1 MADERNVGRLLAIGG
16 AEDPDEDHMQILP
29 YFVEMCGKRSARII
43 VCGAPSEKPKEKER
57 KYRALFEKIGV
68 ADVYEASIAERH
80 DGEDASLV
88 DCARRATGVFFTGG
102 DQLRLTSLVAGTK
115 FGDVVADRLFNDGL
129 VVGGTSAGA
138 AAMSS
143 TMVISGSSEGTVRR
157 KDVQL
162 APGLN
167 YWRDAMLD
175 THFSQRGRVSRVFT
189 VFAQNPQILGIG
201 IDENTAIDV
210 ELGHRFTVIGEG
222 VVSVFDGTV
231 THSNASQVSD
241 EEVLAITDSLVHVL
255 PAGYGFDIPKK
266 RPLYPSGKEIP
277 KRVS

>member
-1 MADERNVGRLLAIGG
+1 MARSRKDISRTSSCSIENRSRCATSSREGRSSSATDTSHIARNFSRRVNARFISSERRVMADERNVGRLLAIGG
-16 AEDPDEDHMQILP
+16 GEEPDEDHMQILP

-43 VCGAPSEKPKEKER
+43 VCGASSEKPKEKER

-167 YWRDAMLD
+167 YW
-175 THFSQRGRVSRVFT
+175 
-189 VFAQNPQILGIG
+189 
-201 IDENTAIDV
+201 
-210 ELGHRFTVIGEG
+210 
-222 VVSVFDGTV
+222 
-231 THSNASQVSD
+231 
-241 EEVLAITDSLVHVL
+241 
-255 PAGYGFDIPKK
+255 
-266 RPLYPSGKEIP
+266 
-277 KRVS
+277 